1 MKIIPQVPFIIVL
14 LVSLILPGVTSG
26 QAPTGTRYITNN
38 YDKLERYIPMR
49 DGARLFTS
57 IYVPK
62 NISKKYPILLQRT
75 PYSVAPYGPDFKPQI
90 GPSSL
95 FAQNGYIIVY
105 QDVRGRMM
113 SEGQFEAVRPHNPNK
128 RSENDID
135 ESTDTYDTI
144 AWLLSNLSGHNGRVG
159 IWGISAPGFYATH
172 ALINAHPAVKI
183 VSPQAPVTDWWLGD
197 DRHHNGAFQ
206 LQASF
211 SFLSFYGQPRPSP
224 TTRRANGF
232 RDYGTPDGYR
242 WYLDLGPLSNVNK
255 KYLHGKNEIWNNMVN
270 HPDYDDFW
278 QARTPLPHLKG
289 IKPAVLVVGGFFDAQ
304 DLYGPLKTYS
314 AVETNNPGTVNHLVM
329 GPWSHGGWSRGTGQ
343 RYQDI
348 NFDQPTAIYYREAIE
363 LPFFNHYLKDE
374 PDPGLPEASIFV
386 TGSNQWHAFNKWP
399 PEKAKNSAIYLAP
412 NGELSFD
419 PPTGINNYAE
429 YVSDPEKPVPHTPK
443 IVISR
448 DDRYLIQDQRFASS
462 RTDVLVFKSEI
473 LKEDRTVTGDLFAHL
488 YVATTGED
496 ADFIVK
502 LIDVYPDSALYVGE
516 NPMNVKMGGFQLMVR
531 GEVMRARYRNSFT
544 NPQPMI
550 SGKITKVEF
559 DMQDVA
565 HTFKVGHRIMVQI
578 QSTWFPMVDRNP
590 QTWVPNI
597 YKAEKEDYKAAV
609 HRVYFSRNAP
619 SHLRIKILE

>member
-1 MKIIPQVPFIIVL
+1 
-14 LVSLILPGVTSG
+14 
-26 QAPTGTRYITNN
+26 
-38 YDKLERYIPMR
+38 
-49 DGARLFTS
+49 
-57 IYVPK
+57 
-62 NISKKYPILLQRT
+62 
-75 PYSVAPYGPDFKPQI
+75 
-90 GPSSL
+90 
-95 FAQNGYIIVY
+95 
-105 QDVRGRMM
+105 
-113 SEGQFEAVRPHNPNK
+113 
-128 RSENDID
+128 
-135 ESTDTYDTI
+135 
-144 AWLLSNLSGHNGRVG
+144 
-159 IWGISAPGFYATH
+159 
-172 ALINAHPAVKI
+172 
-183 VSPQAPVTDWWLGD
+183 
-197 DRHHNGAFQ
+197 
-206 LQASF
+206 
-211 SFLSFYGQPRPSP
+211 
-224 TTRRANGF
+224 
-232 RDYGTPDGYR
+232 
-242 WYLDLGPLSNVNK
+242 
-255 KYLHGKNEIWNNMVN
+255 MVN

-314 AVETNNPGTVNHLVM
+314 TVETNNPGTVNHLVM

-488 YVATTGED
+488 S
-496 ADFIVK
+496 
-502 LIDVYPDSALYVGE
+502 LIH
-516 NPMNVKMGGFQLMVR
+516 
-531 GEVMRARYRNSFT
+531 
-544 NPQPMI
+544 I
-550 SGKITKVEF
+550 
-559 DMQDVA
+559 
-565 HTFKVGHRIMVQI
+565 
-578 QSTWFPMVDRNP
+578 
-590 QTWVPNI
+590 
-597 YKAEKEDYKAAV
+597 
-609 HRVYFSRNAP
+609 
-619 SHLRIKILE
+619 